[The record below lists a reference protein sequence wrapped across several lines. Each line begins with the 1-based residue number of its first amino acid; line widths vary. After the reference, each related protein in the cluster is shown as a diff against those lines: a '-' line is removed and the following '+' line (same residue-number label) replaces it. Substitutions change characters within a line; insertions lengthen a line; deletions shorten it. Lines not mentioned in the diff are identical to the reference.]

1 MRKLEIYY
9 NKLFAGQLI
18 EISRQEYIFRY
29 DDLYFNDVSKPA
41 ISLTLPKN
49 KQKHCSSSL
58 FPVFYN
64 MLSEGV
70 NLKLQ
75 STHLRIDEDDSFGL
89 LSAIAQYD
97 TIGAITVKPLSDEK

>member
-1 MRKLEIYY
+1 MRELAIYF
-9 NKLFAGQLI
+9 NKLYAGRLI
-18 EISRQEYIFRY
+18 EKSRQEYIFRY
-29 DDLYFNDVSKPA
+29 DDLYYNDSSKPA

-49 KQKHCSSSL
+49 KQEHSSNFL

-89 LSAIAQYD
+89 LSATAQFD